1 MGRSDLIEHQKLNK
15 DVWVVPS
22 DAETKESR
30 LLKALE
36 LENKLILIAGGVI
49 IALFGFMVLTYG
61 VYW

>member
-1 MGRSDLIEHQKLNK
+1 VL
-15 DVWVVPS
+15 PS